1 MLIDILRF
9 KDSLPDFVCYLMF
22 FIHFIYWP
30 FFVSPH
36 GLEIDHC
43 HEMRLKMKIRTKNVG
58 AASY

>member
-30 FFVSPH
+30 FFVSPD

-43 HEMRLKMKIRTKNVG
+43 HEMRLKMKIRT
-58 AASY
+58 